1 MNQLF
6 TNPPTLINEK
16 IELIPMQLEHTE
28 ELYQHTNSEIWQYM
42 LVQIETVEQFQHW
55 MEQAIEQ
62 RNRGTALPFIVKL
75 RESGEVIGT
84 TRLYDLNLT
93 HRTAELGSTWYGTAH
108 QRSFVNTTCKL
119 LLLEYCFEELGL
131 VRVQIKTD
139 ERNIRS
145 QKAIERMG
153 ATKEGIL
160 RNERQ
165 LASGYI
171 RNAVVY
177 SIIRE
182 EWAHVKEG
190 LIAKLAR

>member
-1 MNQLF
+1 MNQIF
-6 TNPPTLINEK
+6 TNPPTLVNEQ
-16 IELIPMQLEHTE
+16 IELVPMQLEHAE
-28 ELYQHTNSEIWQYM
+28 ELYQHANPEIWEYM
-42 LVQIETVEQFQHW
+42 LVQIETMEQFQHW
-55 MEQAIEQ
+55 MSQAIEQ
-62 RNRGTALPFIVKL
+62 RNSGTALPFIVKL

-93 HRTAELGSTWYGTAH
+93 HRTAELGSTWYSADY

-119 LLLEYCFEELGL
+119 LLLKYCFEKLDL
-131 VRVQIKTD
+131 IRVQIKTD

-177 SIIRE
+177 SIIRK
-182 EWAHVKEG
+182 EWPQVKEG